1 MGCFFVFIGDVV
13 KAHLGDDFS
22 GENVSNDD
30 DSGYVLDAIVTTYDG
45 SSADHVHRDTDSGM
59 GADTTR
65 LSVAINTTMEKPMLE
80 HPQTSCPGFRS
91 PHSSPRRRA
100 AQFSF

>member
-65 LSVAINTTMEKPMLE
+65 LSVAINPVL
-80 HPQTSCPGFRS
+80 RS
-91 PHSSPRRRA
+91 LRPSSQVLFVSQNLTDTVHA
-100 AQFSF
+100 YKS